1 MLTIEQKA
9 AALRSNGYDPS
20 QYTVDDDGNVFSNT
34 QSPQNVQPTIGT
46 NELLTKPQAPIST
59 DTPLTTGVKSFASA
73 APSAL
78 ATGVGAAAGVAATPW
93 IAGSLGLAPETGG
106 VSLLGLLVP
115 LLSGIGAGVGTSK
128 LQKMLEPESMQQDV
142 AASQAQNPL
151 SATAGSLA
159 TLPLGGFSPSPTS
172 AVKGIGTI
180 AKLLARMP
188 ATEGEMSNLANVGL
202 GAGVGVGGGAAQ
214 DILAG
219 KNPLDIKSI
228 LENAAIGG
236 LFNKPNA
243 IGNALGM
250 GHPVPYDMSSQI
262 RDAAMSGQPLDVSA
276 EVIPQPE
283 VQAKPTLN
291 PLDVLRGVSSS
302 DVGASLP
309 RFKSSGEQVTYP
321 NKVTGQPS
329 TYKELITPR
338 KNAQASAADID
349 MLTRESAD
357 VQDRTS
363 VIEDYKKQL
372 DYERMLHAQASDAL
386 RQTVAAKDELARQNY
401 AEKQSNLAAS
411 ALDIQNALQGG
422 IARPEVRPE
431 PLATTPLGR
440 DIPKDFTGVTE
451 QNNAEVQSESLADL
465 AARKQEGLSDR
476 YQAPIE
482 RTEFEKQMMEKART
496 AGLPDK
502 PTNNLF
508 SMLNNWFQQKRGV
521 GLRLSDK
528 VKGMGETA
536 VPTDAKSSV
545 LGYLSHINPNKAT
558 IDTLFHEPFH
568 VFYNRLKY
576 SDRPS
581 DQRLVGKFE
590 NLVKNLPEYQAKFG
604 NDPHGVE
611 EYITS
616 NQGWE
621 AVRRHMMN
629 DESGLK
635 SYFKDFSSYLKT
647 RFSNS
652 ASEADF
658 RRIMDYR
665 FTNDPVWTKQH
676 GNQLSGGLTHT
687 VNVNDFNQRLQEERE
702 KASAQRIGT
711 QEGFGNIPAQD
722 LYNVNQD
729 THDTE
734 KNIKYVKGST
744 IGQKTAE
751 RLGLDLRKQDDR
763 QTPPDD
769 EMVKTA
775 IQNLVHGTDTA
786 TINEADANELHRALV
801 EQVDWRRAPEV
812 KNLLEQPNFDVLD
825 PDSWA
830 AIKKTYDYTIG
841 QKKTMKQSVEQQT
854 KTVQVKE
861 PNSIEDAIKRRNVE
875 PDGTVY
881 YQGKKVNPTN
891 EYMDALL
898 PHLERKIAE
907 EHDKLSELGAAK
919 RANPQANTQEV
930 RKHLLDDAR
939 ANTWDEAIAQHKA
952 ILKDTQQYTEDIK
965 LANKQYNSKPKATR
979 AELEKVPVDEVPARE
994 PKAKAPKEVTQQAKN
1009 PAEKYVEPKEEI
1021 PSFDKTSA
1029 LIGHTAEKTPER
1041 REREL
1046 FDAKQRWKAVEDTEN
1061 PKASMDTLADRWRK
1075 NPDVNRRQEI
1085 AAMIDY
1091 LSSKYG
1097 VEKPELE
1104 GLRKQDERQA
1114 ELLNEKDIEAKSGF
1128 AKMREAVDNPDKGNR
1143 EAFNA
1148 ANDESGER
1156 GQKER
1161 KSFVPLL
1168 TSRFDKISEKF
1179 KDSPAAKY
1187 VSDQLHKFAGET
1199 EYQKGQ
1205 IGNKLI
1211 QATRGYNQSA
1221 IERVYRHQHQ
1231 IDDTGKSTINLSTK
1245 EQTLADRLTEILRE
1259 PRKTQIE
1266 LGLNVKSGN
1275 GNFRTAGIKPE
1286 GYMFNIPDMNVLH
1299 EWQEN
1304 PASTKSHQYDNAY
1317 IEHQIAHGMSEDEA
1331 KITLADYKNALGN
1344 RDTKDV
1350 EFGALRKAEGNGLPW
1365 ELVDKN
1371 FNSAAERYSN
1381 RAARDLSYFKHIQ
1394 SDPKMRNALNI
1405 RDQFGNRPAPSDVDP
1420 ISNSKEVKDAMR
1432 SVNGIA
1438 NIPQTPRINA
1448 FARAV
1453 SNTIM
1458 GPGTAVRNILNIP
1471 SFISNYVSPSQMP
1484 LAFKALANI
1493 NESKV
1498 RAFESNAVKTNFQ
1511 DFDAAGYSLKNPD
1524 PVINLLDKFSQ
1535 YARKYQGRD
1544 FSDKFE
1550 GQYFYSL
1557 GELLATDNIAKAKN
1571 GDKTASKWLD
1581 KFGDIVDG
1589 RTDKLLKGIVTPDD
1603 ISRVAKRF
1611 VDATRGTYGAEG
1623 LPSWALEGALAP
1635 FTALSR
1641 FGIEKSNRIYQDVI
1655 NPLKEG
1661 NIVPLLSYTLS
1672 SLGVGIATEK
1682 LNELLSNKRGNDPT
1696 IAEAVASQKPEEMFA
1711 KAVGLLQLST
1721 FAGVV
1726 SDGAKLATDAALGR
1740 SNLKQNTLSY
1750 PMYDFVTNT
1759 LGSNIAQA
1767 AEAIRQKEDPFQVM
1781 AKLAQTIS
1789 TSSVQSLRYLN
1800 NNFVDS
1806 EGTKRK
1812 ERFRDLSTYES
1823 MNGMKSGD
1831 DAGSANEFMN
1841 LGAKKFKEEEDIR
1854 KASEELPGL
1863 VNRAIS
1869 KSTTDGMID
1878 PEKLKAQLESLKSNN
1893 YQTMPSPDSMP
1904 RRFFDYLNYLIRTQG
1919 QEKANETLTNYLR
1932 QRAVNSVKS
1941 EMVPSI

>member
-1 MLTIEQKA
+1 MLTLEQKQG
-9 AALRSNGYDPS
+9 ALRANGYDPF
-20 QYTVDDDGNVFSNT
+20 QYTVDDEGNVYSNG
-34 QSPQNVQPTIGT
+34 SSASSNVQPTVGT

-59 DTPLTTGVKSFASA
+59 DTPLTTGVKSFASGAPA
-73 APSAL
+73 AIGSGL
-78 ATGVGAAAGVAATPW
+78 GAAGGLTAASWLLGPEVGIPATL
-93 IAGSLGLAPETGG
+93 AFALGGGLAGG
-106 VSLLGLLVP
+106 Y
-115 LLSGIGAGVGTSK
+115 GASK
-128 LQKMLEPESMQQDV
+128 LQQAVEPDAMQQNV
-142 AASQAQNPL
+142 AASQAQNPT
-151 SATAGSLA
+151 SATIGNLA
-159 TLPLGGFSPSPTS
+159 TLPLSGFNPSPTS
-172 AVKGIGTI
+172 AVKGAGTI
-180 AKLLARMP
+180 AKLIAGMP
-188 ATEGEMSNLANVGL
+188 AAEGELANLANVGTGAAI
-202 GAGVGVGGGAAQ
+202 GAGTGVAQ
-214 DILAG
+214 DVLSG
-219 KNPLDIKSI
+219 KPLDIKSV

-236 LFNKPNA
+236 LFNKPNV
-243 IGNALGM
+243 IGHALGM
-250 GHPVPYDMSSQI
+250 GHPDVPNISDQI
-262 RDAAMSGQPLDVSA
+262 KAAALSGTPLDANIQA
-276 EVIPQPE
+276 EIAPSD
-283 VQAKPTLN
+283 VQTKP
-291 PLDVLRGVSSS
+291 PLRPIDVLRGVSSA
-302 DVGASLP
+302 DVGLSMQKFDKYGNPAP
-309 RFKSSGEQVTYP
+309 Q
-321 NKVTGQPS
+321 
-329 TYKELITPR
+329 KELITPR

-349 MLTRESAD
+349 MLTREGAD

-363 VIEDYKKQL
+363 AIEDYKKQI
-372 DYERMLHAQASDAL
+372 DYERMLHAQAQDAL
-386 RQTVAAKDELARQNY
+386 RQTIAAKDELARQNA

-411 ALDIQNALQGG
+411 AMDIQNSLRENQGKG
-422 IARPEVRPE
+422 APYGMGVEARPPFTEKPGNIE
-431 PLATTPLGR
+431 P
-440 DIPKDFTGVTE
+440 DYTGVTE
-451 QNNAEVQSESLADL
+451 QNNTEAQQESAADL
-465 AARKQEGLSDR
+465 AARKQEGLGDR

-482 RTEFEKQMMEKART
+482 RTDFEKQMMDKART
-496 AGLPDK
+496 AGLPNK

-508 SMLNNWFQQKRGV
+508 NLLNNWFQQKRGV

-528 VKGMGETA
+528 VKGLGETS

-558 IDTLFHEPFH
+558 VDTLFHEPFH

-590 NLVKNLPEYQAKFG
+590 NLVKQLPEYQAKFG

-629 DESGLK
+629 DEGGLK

-665 FTNDPVWTKQH
+665 FANDPVWTKQH
-676 GNQLSGGLTHT
+676 GSQLSGIGATS
-687 VNVNDFNQRLQEERE
+687 DRQQEERP
-702 KASAQRIGT
+702 SAQRIGT
-711 QEGFGNIPAQD
+711 QEGFGDIPAQD

-729 THDTE
+729 THDAE

-763 QTPPDD
+763 QTSADHPD
-769 EMVKTA
+769 VKSA
-775 IQNLVHGTDTA
+775 IENLVHGTEHA
-786 TINEADANELHRALV
+786 TLEPKDADELTRALI
-801 EQVDWRRAPEV
+801 EQVDWRKAPEV
-812 KNLLEQPNFDVLD
+812 KHLLEQPNFDNLD
-825 PDSWA
+825 PDVWA
-830 AIKKTYDYTIG
+830 AVKKVYD
-841 QKKTMKQSVEQQT
+841 
-854 KTVQVKE
+854 
-861 PNSIEDAIKRRNVE
+861 NSM
-875 PDGTVY
+875 
-881 YQGKKVNPTN
+881 GKKVTVKELIKTVEPVKEAPITNPV
-891 EYMDALL
+891 
-898 PHLERKIAE
+898 I
-907 EHDKLSELGAAK
+907 
-919 RANPQANTQEV
+919 
-930 RKHLLDDAR
+930 
-939 ANTWDEAIAQHKA
+939 
-952 ILKDTQQYTEDIK
+952 
-965 LANKQYNSKPKATR
+965 
-979 AELEKVPVDEVPARE
+979 E
-994 PKAKAPKEVTQQAKN
+994 PKIKEPKEKPRQAKN
-1009 PAEKYVEPKEEI
+1009 PAQPYVEKVDEA
-1021 PSFDKTSA
+1021 PSFEKMDA
-1029 LIGHTAEKTPER
+1029 MIGHTKEKTPEQ

-1061 PKASMDTLADRWRK
+1061 PKASMDLLADRWRK

-1085 AAMIDY
+1085 AAMMDY
-1091 LSSKYG
+1091 LSSKYQ

-1104 GLRKQDERQA
+1104 GLRKQDERQP
-1114 ELLNEKDIEAKSGF
+1114 ELLKPEVTDRMSEFEKLHKA
-1128 AKMREAVDNPDKGNR
+1128 ADNPDDAER
-1143 EAFNA
+1143 IAFNS

-1161 KSFVPLL
+1161 KSFVPFL
-1168 TSRFDKISEKF
+1168 TSRFDKIAERF
-1179 KDSPAAKY
+1179 PDSPAAKY
-1187 VSDQLHKFAGET
+1187 VSEQLHKFAGES

-1231 IDDTGKSTINLSTK
+1231 IDDMGKSTINLSTK
-1245 EQTLADRLTEILRE
+1245 EQTLADKLTEILRE
-1259 PRKTQIE
+1259 PRKTQIA
-1266 LGLNVKSGN
+1266 LGMNVKSVN

-1286 GYMFNIPDMNVLH
+1286 GYMFNIPDVSVLH
-1299 EWQEN
+1299 EWQDR
-1304 PASTKSHQYDNAY
+1304 PDSVKSRQYDAAY
-1317 IEHQIAHGMSEDEA
+1317 IDHQVAHGMTTDEA
-1331 KITLADYKNALGN
+1331 KETLADYKNALGN

-1381 RAARDLSYFKHIQ
+1381 RAARDLSYFKYIQ

-1405 RDQFGNRPAPSDVDP
+1405 RDQFGNRPAPADVDP

-1453 SNTIM
+1453 GNIVM
-1458 GPGTAVRNILNIP
+1458 GPGTAARNVLNIP
-1471 SFISNYVSPSQMP
+1471 SFISNYVSNSQLP

-1511 DFDAAGYSLKNPD
+1511 DFDAAGYSLRNPD

-1571 GDKTASKWLD
+1571 GDKTATKWLD

-1589 RTDKLLKGIVTPDD
+1589 GTDKLLKGTVTPDD

-1623 LPSWALEGALAP
+1623 LPSWAIEGPLSP

-1661 NIVPLLSYTLS
+1661 NIRPLLAYTLS

-1740 SNLKQNTLSY
+1740 SGKQSTLSY
-1750 PMYDFVTNT
+1750 PMYDFVTST
-1759 LGSNIAQA
+1759 LGSNIAQV

-1800 NNFVDS
+1800 NNFADA

-1812 ERFRDLSTYES
+1812 ERFRDLSVYES

-1841 LGAKKFKEEEDIR
+1841 LGAKKFKEEGDIG
-1854 KASEELPGL
+1854 KSVEELPTL
-1863 VNRAIS
+1863 INRAIE
-1869 KSTTDGMID
+1869 KSNVDGMID

-1904 RRFFDYLNYLIRTQG
+1904 RRFFDYLNYLTRTQG
-1919 QEKANETLTNYLR
+1919 QEKASETLMNYLQ
-1932 QRAVNSVKS
+1932 QRAVNSAKS
-1941 EMVPSI
+1941 SMVPTI